1 MNSNMLKTIGIT
13 SIIIV
18 LLMFIL
24 KLFIKALPYVI
35 IAGVVLW
42 VILNIIGFINNRKA
56 KKYKN
61 SSDFENVNNRDN
73 SYSDEAPKVIDVDY
87 KDVD

>member
-1 MNSNMLKTIGIT
+1 MNSNTLKTIGIT

-18 LLMFIL
+18 LIMFIL

-35 IAGVVLW
+35 IVGVVLW

-56 KKYKN
+56 KK
-61 SSDFENVNNRDN
+61 SSDFENINNRDN
-73 SYSDEAPKVIDVDY
+73 NYSDEESKVIDVDY